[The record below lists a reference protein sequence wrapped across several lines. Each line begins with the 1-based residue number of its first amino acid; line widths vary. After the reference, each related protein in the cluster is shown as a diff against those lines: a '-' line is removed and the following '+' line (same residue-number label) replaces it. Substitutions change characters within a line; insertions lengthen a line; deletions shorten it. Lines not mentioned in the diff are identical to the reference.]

1 MTAGNRGDARAV
13 RLNLLQNPKLVLLA
27 SGTEAFDASP
37 TLNPPHELTIGYV
50 AHFGISD
57 VTSVQWAKSQ
67 RLVHQYHRP
76 SSNWKIIALSSLLRR
91 GVDGTSPPRPYD
103 RTT

>member
-13 RLNLLQNPKLVLLA
+13 RPNLLQNPKLVLLA

-67 RLVHQYHRP
+67 KARSPVSQPFQQLEDHRAFVLVAERC
-76 SSNWKIIALSSLLRR
+76 R
-91 GVDGTSPPRPYD
+91 
-103 RTT
+103 

>member
-1 MTAGNRGDARAV
+1 MTPGNRGDTRAV

-27 SGTEAFDASP
+27 SGTEAFDASQ

-67 RLVHQYHRP
+67 RLVDQFRRP
-76 SSNWKIIALSSLLRR
+76 SSNWVIIALSSLLRR
-91 GVDGTSPPRPYD
+91 GGDDTSLPRPYV